1 MNIEEAKK
9 RIEKLRRLI
18 NHHRYLYHVL
28 DREEISPEVLDSL
41 KHELY
46 NLEQKF
52 PELITPDSPTQR
64 VAGKPLKEF
73 KKIVHKNPMLS
84 LEDIFSE
91 QEFYDWRDYLKRIDP
106 LAVFD
111 YFCELKIDGLA
122 VSLKY
127 KNGLFFVGATRG
139 DGKIGEDITQNLKTI
154 ESIPL
159 DIKIR
164 NEIKNKN
171 IEKNLLNCLKEGEIE
186 IRGEVYMDK
195 EIFKEVNRE
204 RIKKKE
210 IPYANPRNLAAGS
223 IRQLD
228 SRLVA
233 SRKLK
238 FLAYDIITDVGQIAH
253 SQEHEIL
260 RALGFKTDI
269 GKICRN
275 EKEVFDFWRDINK
288 KRDDLPFQIDGV
300 VVSVNNNNLFNKL
313 GVAGKS
319 PRGARAFKFSPQK
332 TTTKIK
338 EIRVQVGRTGAITPV
353 AILEPVTID
362 GVVISR
368 ATLHNA
374 DEIKRLGVKAKD
386 TVVIERAGDVIP
398 IISEVLK
405 DLRSG
410 QELDFEMPSK
420 CPICKEHLSR
430 LQNEVILRCL
440 NKNCPAKKREYLYH
454 FVSKKA
460 FNIEGLGKKIID
472 QLVNNNLVNSPADI
486 FRLKKSDLISLERFA
501 EKSAQN
507 LIESIKKSKIITL
520 ARFIY
525 ALGINHIGEETASD
539 LAKFF
544 GNINS
549 LIKASTDNLL
559 QVPNIGESAA
569 KSMREW
575 FDDSNNINLLSE
587 LFRLGISIKNPVK
600 TKNILSGKK
609 FVITGSLKTMTREKA
624 KEKVIFLGG
633 EVSDSVNRKTDYLVC
648 GENPG
653 SKFAKAKRLGI
664 KIISEDDF
672 ISILSGKT

>member
-1 MNIEEAKK
+1 MNIKEAKK
-9 RIEKLRRLI
+9 RIEKLRQLI
-18 NHHRYLYHVL
+18 NHHRHLYHVL

-73 KKIVHKNPMLS
+73 KKIAHKIPMLS
-84 LEDIFSE
+84 LEDVFSE

-106 LAVFD
+106 SAVFD
-111 YFCELKIDGLA
+111 YFCELKIDGFA
-122 VSLKY
+122 VSLTY
-127 KNGLFFVGATRG
+127 KNGAFFAGATRG

-159 DIKIR
+159 DINIGDG
-164 NEIKNKN
+164 IKDKET
-171 IEKNLLNCLKEGEIE
+171 EKKVLNCLKEGEIE
-186 IRGEVYMDK
+186 VRGEVYMDK
-195 EIFKEVNRE
+195 EIFKEVNQE
-204 RIKKKE
+204 RIKKGE
-210 IPYANPRNLAAGS
+210 TPYANPRNLAAGS

-228 SRLVA
+228 PKLAA

-238 FLAYDIITDVGQIAH
+238 FLAYDIITDVGQAAH

-260 RALGFKTDI
+260 KALGFKTDI
-269 GKICRN
+269 GKICKD
-275 EKEVFDFWRDINK
+275 EKEVIDFWRDVSK
-288 KRDDLPFQIDGV
+288 KRNELFFQIDGV
-300 VVSVNNNNLFNKL
+300 VVSVNNNVLFNKL

-338 EIRVQVGRTGAITPV
+338 EIRVQVGRTGAVTPV
-353 AILEPVTID
+353 AILEPVAID
-362 GVVISR
+362 GVVVSR
-368 ATLHNA
+368 ATLHNE
-374 DEIKRLGVKAKD
+374 DEIKRLGIKVKD
-386 TVVIERAGDVIP
+386 TIVLERAGDVIP
-398 IISEVLK
+398 IIGEVLK

-410 QELDFEMPSK
+410 EESDFIMPSK
-420 CPICKEHLSR
+420 CPACKER
-430 LQNEVILRCL
+430 LLKLKDEVILRCL
-440 NKNCPAKKREYLYH
+440 NKNCPAKKRGYLYH

-472 QLVNNNLVNSPADI
+472 QLINNNLISSPADI
-486 FRLKKSDLISLERFA
+486 FRLKESDLVSLERFA
-501 EKSAQN
+501 EKSARN
-507 LIESIKKSKIITL
+507 LIERIEKSKIITL

-544 GNINS
+544 GNINN
-549 LIKASTDNLL
+549 LIKASADRLV

-569 KSMREW
+569 RSIREW
-575 FDDSNNINLLSE
+575 FDDPNNLNLLSE
-587 LFRLGISIKNPVK
+587 LSSLGVLTKNPPK
-600 TKNILSGKK
+600 AKNILSEKK
-609 FVITGSLKTMTREKA
+609 FVISGSLKTMTREKA
-624 KEKVIFLGG
+624 KEKIIFLGG
-633 EVSDSVNRKTDYLVC
+633 EVFESVNRKTDYLVC

-653 SKFAKAKRLGI
+653 SKIGRAKRLGI

-672 ISILSGKT
+672 LSILSGKF